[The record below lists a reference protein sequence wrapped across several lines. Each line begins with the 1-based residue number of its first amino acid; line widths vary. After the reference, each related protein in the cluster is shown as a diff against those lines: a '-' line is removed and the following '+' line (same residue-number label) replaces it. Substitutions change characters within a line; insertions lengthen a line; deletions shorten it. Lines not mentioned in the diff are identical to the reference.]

1 MDVRAQAGLSQYLD
15 SWAPEPVTDH
25 DDLPAAPVAALS
37 AVLDQPGPVA
47 RAGGSLP
54 PLWHWLYFLNW
65 PAQHELGEDG
75 HPRHGH
81 FLPPIPDRRRMVA
94 GGRVEVHAP
103 LEIGVAAERTS
114 SLGKVKV
121 KHGSTGEMVF
131 VTVRHDISQNSR
143 VCLVE
148 EHDVVYRSGE
158 DARRQAVLAL
168 DTGDAAASDAAWQLS
183 LRPGPALLFR
193 FSALTAN
200 AHRIHYDAPY
210 AGSVEGYPGLVVHGP
225 LLVLLMLELVRRN
238 APDRRVR
245 SLSYRLRRPVFAGE
259 HVLAVGDPEALA
271 RANLRIAAARDQRH
285 ATAEVTFA

>member
-1 MDVRAQAGLSQYLD
+1 
-15 SWAPEPVTDH
+15 
-25 DDLPAAPVAALS
+25 
-37 AVLDQPGPVA
+37 
-47 RAGGSLP
+47 
-54 PLWHWLYFLNW
+54 
-65 PAQHELGEDG
+65 
-75 HPRHGH
+75 
-81 FLPPIPDRRRMVA
+81 MVA
-94 GGRVEVHAP
+94 GGRVEVRAP

-114 SLGKVKV
+114 SLGKVEV

-158 DARRQAVLAL
+158 DARRQAVLSL
-168 DTGDAAASDAAWQLS
+168 DTGDADASDAAWRLS
-183 LRPGPALLFR
+183 LRPGPPLLFR

-210 AGSVEGYPGLVVHGP
+210 ARNVEGYPGLVVHGP
-225 LLVLLMLELVRRN
+225 LLVLLMLELARRN
-238 APDRRVR
+238 APDRPVR

-259 HVLAVGDPEALA
+259 HVLALGEPEALV
-271 RANLRIAAARDQRH
+271 RANLRIATAREQRH